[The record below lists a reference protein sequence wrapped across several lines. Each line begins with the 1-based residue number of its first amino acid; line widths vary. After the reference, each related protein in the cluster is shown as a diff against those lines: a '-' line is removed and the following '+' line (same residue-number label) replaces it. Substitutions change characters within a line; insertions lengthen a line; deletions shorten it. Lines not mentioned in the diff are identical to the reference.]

1 MYAAESCESSTCQ
14 NQELASSLVKTLAP
28 PICANACSTKGKIC
42 CSFPHSY
49 SAWLSQCKFGH
60 FHLILAQ
67 QPCLSKIMFFLT
79 LKNAS
84 NLAITLEYSFLSSS
98 ETLVEASISSA
109 SAPIQYRR
117 ALICL
122 TSSSAER
129 PESSRNCS
137 NRRFYCGYSS
147 G

>member
-1 MYAAESCESSTCQ
+1 MPRFAQ
-14 NQELASSLVKTLAP
+14 PRVKYVALFA
-28 PICANACSTKGKIC
+28 
-42 CSFPHSY
+42 HSY
-49 SAWLSQCKFGH
+49 SVWLSQCKFGH

-79 LKNAS
+79 LKNVL
-84 NLAITLEYSFLSSS
+84 NLAISLEYSFLSSS
-98 ETLVEASISSA
+98 ETLVEASASSISS
-109 SAPIQYRR
+109 PIQYTR

-137 NRRFYCGYSS
+137 NRRFYCGHSS
-147 G
+147 GRLNGNEAGGSIRRLFIPILSPCSML